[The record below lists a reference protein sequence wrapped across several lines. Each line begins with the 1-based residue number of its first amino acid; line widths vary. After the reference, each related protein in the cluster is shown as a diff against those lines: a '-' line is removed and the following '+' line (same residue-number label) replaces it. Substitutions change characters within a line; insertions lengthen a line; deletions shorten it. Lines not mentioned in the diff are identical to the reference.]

1 MIRSVDTEGR
11 TMRIAVMATGAVGG
25 YFGARLGA
33 AGHDVHFVAR
43 GPNLEA
49 IRTDGLKVESVL
61 GDLHLPAP
69 CVTDDPGKIGP
80 VDIVLF
86 AVKLWDTEKAARQAL
101 PLIGPQTRVIPLQN
115 GIDGPDR
122 LKPILG
128 VDVVIPGSA
137 YIATV
142 LSAPGVVSHTS
153 AFARMI
159 VGRSDG
165 KPDRALSAF
174 VEAAKAAGIEITLSE
189 MIDRERWQK
198 FVFLVGLSGATA
210 STRMPLG
217 PILQD
222 PDTREFFHNLMREVV
237 AVARGKGVPIPP
249 DFADERL
256 RFGES
261 SPPTFKASM
270 LHDLERGNRL
280 ELDWLAGYVVKLG
293 RELGVATPANEAVYN
308 VLKLHRLGAGA
319 STAAAAV

>member
-1 MIRSVDTEGR
+1 
-11 TMRIAVMATGAVGG
+11 MRVAVMATGAVGG

-43 GPNLEA
+43 GENLKT
-49 IRTDGLKVESVL
+49 IRAEGLKVESVL
-61 GDLHLPAP
+61 GDLLLPSP
-69 CVTDDPGKIGP
+69 SVTDDPAEIGP

-86 AVKLWDTEKAARQAL
+86 AVKLWDTEKAAQQAL

-115 GIDGPDR
+115 GVDGPDR

-128 VDVVIPGSA
+128 TDVVVPGSA
-137 YIATV
+137 YIATL

-165 KPDRALSAF
+165 KPDSALAAF
-174 VEAAKAAGIEITLSE
+174 VEAAKAAGIDITLSE

-198 FVFLVGLSGATA
+198 FVFLAGLSGATA

-222 PDTREFFHNLMREVV
+222 PDTRAFFHDLMREVV
-237 AVARGKGVPIPP
+237 TVGRAKGVPIPS
-249 DFADERL
+249 DFADDRL

-280 ELDWLAGYVVKLG
+280 ELDWLAGYVVKVG
-293 RELGVATPANEAVYN
+293 RELGVATPANEAVYR
-308 VLKLHRLGAGA
+308 VLKLHRFGPGAINMA
-319 STAAAAV
+319 TAA